1 VYRRSR
7 HRHVDWDSIHLAGV
21 TNEPPHEERGDYS
34 RLDLIVAIV
43 LAAMAVAWIVAYAA
57 VIATNGLA

>member
-1 VYRRSR
+1 
-7 HRHVDWDSIHLAGV
+7 V